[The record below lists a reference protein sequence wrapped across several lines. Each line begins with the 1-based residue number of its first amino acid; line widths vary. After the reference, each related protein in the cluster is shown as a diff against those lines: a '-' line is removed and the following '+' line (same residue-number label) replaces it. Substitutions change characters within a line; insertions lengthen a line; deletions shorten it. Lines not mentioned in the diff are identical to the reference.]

1 MSILYGKGGPFGGVA
16 RFCLF
21 LNF

>member
-16 RFCLF
+16 RL
-21 LNF
+21 LKNHY